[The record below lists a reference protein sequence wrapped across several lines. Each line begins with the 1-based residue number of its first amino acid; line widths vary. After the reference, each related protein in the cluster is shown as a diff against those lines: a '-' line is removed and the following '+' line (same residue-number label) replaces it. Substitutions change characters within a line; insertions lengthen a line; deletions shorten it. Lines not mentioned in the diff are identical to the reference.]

1 MDKREFIDRLRGAL
15 SGNIPGNL
23 VEENVK
29 YYEDYINSQIR
40 LGYPEA
46 DVLET
51 LGEPRF
57 LAKSIILANSQNGTQ
72 NNSYQNNTTYTEN
85 EQVDERYN
93 NELRLVRVPKWAA
106 WLTFGLIVVAVIAV
120 ITTIIKVLIPIV
132 FPILF
137 IYFLI
142 KLFRDWLN

>member
-1 MDKREFIDRLRGAL
+1 MDKREFIDRLRSSLAGNL
-15 SGNIPGNL
+15 SANL

-40 LGYPEA
+40 LGFAEP
-46 DVLET
+46 DVIET

-57 LAKSIILANSQNGTQ
+57 LAKSIIMANNHNVINNKAHQNKTVYTQ
-72 NNSYQNNTTYTEN
+72 DTTEN
-85 EQVDERYN
+85 EQYN
-93 NELRLVRVPKWAA
+93 NELRLVRMPKWVA
-106 WLTFGLIVVAVIAV
+106 WLVFGLIVFTIVVI

-132 FPILF
+132 VPILLV
-137 IYFLI
+137 YFLI

>member
-15 SGNIPGNL
+15 TGNISGPL

-46 DVLET
+46 NVIES

-57 LAKSIILANSQNGTQ
+57 LAKSIIMANSH
-72 NNSYQNNTTYTEN
+72 NSTRNDAYQDGRAYSEN
-85 EQVDERYN
+85 EAYGQYN
-93 NELRLVRVPKWAA
+93 NELRLVKVPKWVA
-106 WLTFGLIVVAVIAV
+106 WLIFGLIVFIIFFLVI
-120 ITTIIKVLIPIV
+120 TIIKVLIPIV
-132 FPILF
+132 IPVLF

>member
-1 MDKREFIDRLRGAL
+1 MDKREFIDRLRSAL
-15 SGNIPGNL
+15 AGNLSANL
-23 VEENVK
+23 VEENTK

-40 LGYPEA
+40 LGYAEA
-46 DVLET
+46 EVIET

-57 LAKSIILANSQNGTQ
+57 LAKSIIMANSHNVTNNKARQNETIYTQ
-72 NNSYQNNTTYTEN
+72 DTAED
-85 EQVDERYN
+85 EQYN
-93 NELRLVRVPKWAA
+93 NELRFVRMPKWVA
-106 WLTFGLIVVAVIAV
+106 WLVFGLIVFTIVVV

-132 FPILF
+132 VPILL